1 MRIADLIMEKIL
13 LNRVHLENSRSIEV
27 YLAHEGYE
35 GLKKALA
42 MTPKEVT
49 EEVKK
54 SNLRGRGGA
63 GFPAAMKW
71 GFAAADPNTP
81 KYLLCNAD
89 EGEPGTCKDRQIME
103 GDPHELIE
111 GMIIAGYAFGAE
123 FGYIY
128 LRAEYPRLVGI
139 LETAIAEAGEKGFL
153 GRGILGSD
161 FNFTIR
167 VHRGAGAYIC
177 GEETALIESIEG
189 KRGQSRIKPPFP
201 VNVGVFGKP
210 TVVNN
215 VETLS
220 NVSHIL
226 RKGGKWFAG
235 IGPEKC
241 PGTRIV
247 SLSGHVERPG
257 YYELPMGVTFR
268 EVIYEHG
275 GGIRDGKALKAFIP
289 GGASAPCLT
298 SQHLDVK
305 MDYDSVAA
313 AGSMLGSS
321 ALMVMDETTCM
332 VKVAERLTRF
342 FVHESCGKCTPCR
355 EGTDWLLKLLQR
367 IEGGQGKEGDLDLLG
382 EICDNISGKTFCPL
396 GEGALGPV
404 RGTLKYFE
412 EEYREHLR
420 LKGCPLKAGIGNS

>member
-1 MRIADLIMEKIL
+1 MEKIL
-13 LNRVHLENSRSIEV
+13 LNRVHLENSRSIDV
-27 YLAHEGYE
+27 YMEHEGYE

-42 MTPKEVT
+42 MSPKEVIA
-49 EEVKK
+49 EVKR

-71 GFAAADPNTP
+71 GFAAADPKKP

-103 GDPHELIE
+103 GDPHELLE
-111 GMIIAGYAFGAE
+111 GMAIAGYAFGAE
-123 FGYIY
+123 YGYIY
-128 LRAEYPRLVGI
+128 LRAEYPKVVSI
-139 LETAIAEAGEKGFL
+139 LETAIAEAEARGCL
-153 GRGILGSD
+153 GANILGSD
-161 FNFTIR
+161 FSFTLR

-177 GEETALIESIEG
+177 GEETALIESLEG

-201 VNVGVFGKP
+201 VNVGVFGLP

-215 VETLS
+215 VETLA
-220 NVSHIL
+220 NVSHIML
-226 RKGGKWFAG
+226 KGGAWFAG
-235 IGPEKC
+235 VGSENC

-247 SLSGHVERPG
+247 SLSGHVNKPG

-275 GGIRDGKALKAFIP
+275 GGIRGGRKLKAFIP
-289 GGASAPCLT
+289 GGASASCLVPE
-298 SQHLDVK
+298 HLEVK
-305 MDYDSVAA
+305 MDYDEVAA

-321 ALMVMDETTCM
+321 ALMVMDDTTCM
-332 VKVAERLTRF
+332 VKVAARLMRF

-355 EGTDWLLKLLQR
+355 EGTEWLLRLLQR
-367 IEGGQGKEGDLDLLG
+367 IEAGEGKLSDTDLLR
-382 EICDNISGKTFCPL
+382 ELCDHISGKTFCPL

-404 RGTLKYFE
+404 RGTLKHFE
-412 EEYREHLR
+412 DEYRAHIEQ
-420 LKGCPLKAGIGNS
+420 KCCPLKESNVRQ

>member
-1 MRIADLIMEKIL
+1 METIL
-13 LNRVHLENSRSIEV
+13 LSRVHLENSRSIDV
-27 YLAHEGYE
+27 YLEHEGYE
-35 GLKKALA
+35 GLKAALS
-42 MTPKEVT
+42 MTPVEVI
-49 EEVKK
+49 EEVKRA
-54 SNLRGRGGA
+54 NLRGRGGA

-71 GFAAADPNTP
+71 SFAASDPKRP
-81 KYLLCNAD
+81 RYLLCNAD

-111 GMIIAGYAFGAE
+111 GMTIAGYAFGAD
-123 FGYIY
+123 FAYIY

-139 LETAIAEAGEKGFL
+139 LETAIAEAEERGFL
-153 GRGILGSD
+153 GERILGSD
-161 FNFTIR
+161 FSFTIR
-167 VHRGAGAYIC
+167 VHRGAGAYVC
-177 GEETALIESIEG
+177 GEETALIESLEG

-201 VNVGVFGKP
+201 VNVGAFGLP

-226 RKGGKWFAG
+226 RKGGTWFAG
-235 IGPEKC
+235 IGPSKC
-241 PGTRIV
+241 PGTRII
-247 SLSGHVERPG
+247 SLSGHVNRPG

-275 GGIRDGKALKAFIP
+275 GGIRGGKELKAFIP

-298 SQHLDVK
+298 PKHLDVN

-321 ALMVMDETTCM
+321 ALMVMDQDTCM
-332 VKVAERLTRF
+332 VKVAARLMRF

-355 EGTDWLLKLLQR
+355 EGTDWLLRILER
-367 IEGGQGKEGDLDLLG
+367 IEGGKGKEGDIDLL
-382 EICDNISGKTFCPL
+382 EDLCSNISGKTFCPL

-404 RGTLKYFE
+404 RGTLKYFR
-412 EEYREHLR
+412 EEYQAHIRER
-420 LKGCPLKAGIGNS
+420 RCPLAGGEGK

>member
-1 MRIADLIMEKIL
+1 MARTVEPIL
-13 LNRVHLENSRSIEV
+13 LQRVHLENARSIDV
-27 YLAHEGYE
+27 YLAHQGYE
-35 GLKKALA
+35 GLRKALA
-42 MTPKEVT
+42 MKPEGVIA
-49 EEVKK
+49 EVKRA
-54 SNLRGRGGA
+54 NLRGRGGA

-71 GFAAADPNTP
+71 GFAAADPNRP

-111 GMIIAGYAFGAE
+111 GMIIAAYAFGASY
-123 FGYIY
+123 GYIY

-139 LETAIAEAGEKGFL
+139 LEQALAEAEERGFL
-153 GRGILGSD
+153 GDDILGSG
-161 FNFTIR
+161 FSFRIH
-167 VHRGAGAYIC
+167 VHRGAGAYVC
-177 GEETALIESIEG
+177 GEETALIESLEG
-189 KRGQSRIKPPFP
+189 RRGQSRIKPPFP

-215 VETLS
+215 VETLA
-220 NVSHIL
+220 NVPHIL
-226 RKGGKWFAG
+226 LRGGAWFAS
-235 IGPEKC
+235 IGPAKS

-247 SLSGHVERPG
+247 SLSGHVNRPG

-268 EVIYEHG
+268 EVIFEHG
-275 GGIRDGKALKAFIP
+275 GGIRGGKRLKAFIP
-289 GGASAPCLT
+289 GGASSPCLVPD
-298 SQHLDVK
+298 HLDVG

-332 VKVAERLTRF
+332 VRVAARLMRF

-355 EGTDWLLKLLQR
+355 EGTSWLLKVLER
-367 IEGGQGKEGDLDLLG
+367 IEAGTGKQGDVELLEDLCDL
-382 EICDNISGKTFCPL
+382 IAGKTFCPL

-404 RGTLKYFE
+404 RGTLRYFE
-412 EEYREHLR
+412 EEYREHIR
-420 LKGCPLKAGIGNS
+420 AGTCPLAGAAAGGRP

>member
-1 MRIADLIMEKIL
+1 MEKIL
-13 LNRVHLENSRSIEV
+13 LNRVHLENSRSISV
-27 YLAHEGYE
+27 YMKHDGYE
-35 GLKKALA
+35 ALKKALS
-42 MTPKEVT
+42 MSS
-49 EEVKK
+49 EEVVSEVKS

-71 GFAAADPNTP
+71 GFAAADPKRP

-123 FGYIY
+123 YGYIY
-128 LRAEYPRLVGI
+128 LRAEYPWVVAI
-139 LETAIAEAGEKGFL
+139 LEQTIAEAEAEGFL
-153 GRGILGSD
+153 GKDILGSG

-177 GEETALIESIEG
+177 GEETALIESLEG
-189 KRGQSRIKPPFP
+189 KRGQSRVKPPFP
-201 VNVGVFGKP
+201 VNVGVFGLP

-215 VETLS
+215 VETLA
-220 NVSHIL
+220 NVPHIIL
-226 RKGGKWFAG
+226 KGGAWFAG
-235 IGPEKC
+235 IGSEKC

-268 EVIYEHG
+268 KVIYEHG
-275 GGIRDGKALKAFIP
+275 GGIRGGKELKAFMP
-289 GGASAPCLT
+289 GGASSPCLLP
-298 SQHLDVK
+298 QHLDVE
-305 MDYDSVAA
+305 MDYDSVAQ

-321 ALMVMDETTCM
+321 ALVVMDEDTCM
-332 VKVAERLTRF
+332 IKVAKHLMRF

-355 EGTDWLLKLLQR
+355 EGTDWLYKILER
-367 IEGGQGKEGDLDLLG
+367 IEEGNGKEGDVELLND
-382 EICDNISGKTFCPL
+382 ICDNISGKTFCPL
-396 GEGALGPV
+396 GDGAMGPV

-412 EEYREHLR
+412 EEYREHIR
-420 LKGCPLKAGIGNS
+420 TGGCPMTGRNVK

>member
-1 MRIADLIMEKIL
+1 MEKIL

-27 YLAHEGYE
+27 YLAHEGYD

-42 MTPKEVT
+42 MTPKEVI

-71 GFAAADPNTP
+71 GFAAADPNNP

-103 GDPHELIE
+103 GDPHALIE
-111 GMIIAGYAFGAE
+111 GMTIAGYAFGAE

-139 LETAIAEAGEKGFL
+139 LETAIAEAEAKGFL
-153 GRGILGSD
+153 GRGIGGSD
-161 FNFTIR
+161 FNYTIR

-226 RKGGKWFAG
+226 CKGGKWFAG
-235 IGPEKC
+235 IGSEKC

-247 SLSGHVERPG
+247 SLSGHVNRPG

-268 EVIYEHG
+268 EVIYDHG
-275 GGIRDGKALKAFIP
+275 GGIRDGKELKAFIP
-289 GGASAPCLT
+289 GGASASCLT
-298 SQHLDVK
+298 PQHLDVK

-332 VKVAERLTRF
+332 VKVAERLMRF

-367 IEGGQGKEGDLDLLG
+367 LEAGQGKEGDLDLLR

-412 EEYREHLR
+412 EEYREHIR
-420 LKGCPLKAGIGNS
+420 AKGCPLKAGVGN

>member
-1 MRIADLIMEKIL
+1 METIL
-13 LNRVHLENSRSIEV
+13 LNRVHNENSRAISTYME
-27 YLAHEGYE
+27 HDGYKA
-35 GLKKALA
+35 LKKAVS
-42 MTPKEVT
+42 MTPKDVVD
-49 EEVKK
+49 EVKA

-71 GFAAADPNTP
+71 GFAASDPNRP

-111 GMIIAGYAFGAE
+111 GMIIAAYAFGAE
-123 FGYIY
+123 YGYIY
-128 LRAEYPRLVGI
+128 LRAEYPWVVEI
-139 LETAIAEAGEKGFL
+139 LEQAISEAEKQGML
-153 GRGILGSD
+153 GNNILDSG

-177 GEETALIESIEG
+177 GEETALIESLEG

-201 VNVGVFGKP
+201 VNVGAFGLP

-215 VETLS
+215 VETLA
-220 NVSHIL
+220 NVPHIIL
-226 RKGGKWFAG
+226 KGGRWFSK

-241 PGTRIV
+241 PGTRII
-247 SLSGHVERPG
+247 SLSGHVNKPG

-268 EVIYEHG
+268 EAIYERG
-275 GGIRDGKALKAFIP
+275 GGIRDGKELKAFIP
-289 GGASAPCLT
+289 GGASSPCLVP
-298 SQHLDVK
+298 QHLDVT

-321 ALMVMDETTCM
+321 ALMVMDEETCM
-332 VKVAERLTRF
+332 VKVAERLMRF

-355 EGTDWLLKLLQR
+355 EGTDWLLQILKR
-367 IEGGQGKEGDLDLLG
+367 IEAGQGKPGDVALLHD
-382 EICDNISGKTFCPL
+382 ICDNISGKTFCPL
-396 GEGALGPV
+396 GDGALGPV

-412 EEYREHLR
+412 EEYEEHIR
-420 LKGCPLKAGIGNS
+420 KGGCPRKAAG

>member
-1 MRIADLIMEKIL
+1 ME
-13 LNRVHLENSRSIEV
+13 
-27 YLAHEGYE
+27 HEGYK
-35 GLKKALA
+35 GLKKAIS
-42 MTPKEVT
+42 MTPKEVVD
-49 EEVKK
+49 EVKR

-71 GFAAADPNTP
+71 GFAASDPHRP

-111 GMIIAGYAFGAE
+111 GMIIAAYAFGAE
-123 FGYIY
+123 YGYIY
-128 LRAEYPRLVGI
+128 LRAEYPWVVGI
-139 LETAIAEAGEKGFL
+139 LEQAITEAETEGFL
-153 GRGILGSD
+153 GNNILNSG

-177 GEETALIESIEG
+177 GEETALIESLEG
-189 KRGQSRIKPPFP
+189 HRGQSRIKPPFP
-201 VNVGVFGKP
+201 VNVGVFGLP

-220 NVSHIL
+220 NVPHIIL
-226 RKGGKWFAG
+226 KGGKWFSE

-241 PGTRIV
+241 PGTRII
-247 SLSGHVERPG
+247 SLSGHVNKPG
-257 YYELPMGVTFR
+257 YYELPMGVTFQ

-275 GGIRDGKALKAFIP
+275 GGIRGGKELKAFIP
-289 GGASAPCLT
+289 GGASSPCLVKE
-298 SQHLDVK
+298 HLDVH
-305 MDYDSVAA
+305 MDYDAVSQ

-321 ALMVMDETTCM
+321 ALMVMDEETCM
-332 VKVAERLTRF
+332 VKVASRIMRF

-355 EGTDWLLKLLQR
+355 EGTYWLLKILER
-367 IEGGQGKEGDLDLLG
+367 IEAGEGKAGDMELLND
-382 EICDNISGKTFCPL
+382 ICDDIAGKTFCPL

-404 RGTLKYFE
+404 RGTLQYFE
-412 EEYREHLR
+412 EEYREHI
-420 LKGCPLKAGIGNS
+420 KTGACPLANGKGK